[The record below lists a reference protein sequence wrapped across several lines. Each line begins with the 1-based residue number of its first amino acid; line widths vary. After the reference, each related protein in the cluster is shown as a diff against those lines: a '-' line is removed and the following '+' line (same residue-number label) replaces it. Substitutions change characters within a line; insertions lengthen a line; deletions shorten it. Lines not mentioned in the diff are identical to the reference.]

1 MLLRPRP
8 PLTLPRLQLA
18 DVVCRVV
25 AAEAAVE
32 VVAVAAAEVVAVAQ
46 LALWPLLPC
55 MWLPLRSLPP
65 VLVL

>member
-1 MLLRPRP
+1 M
-8 PLTLPRLQLA
+8 
-18 DVVCRVV
+18 V